1 MDWKLILDHFNY
13 QEELKE
19 AFDKMSVKLER
30 EAQEREE
37 AMRQIREQEVKL
49 NEANSKV
56 FLCSLEVCAI
66 WVLLYELIDIFS
78 I

>member
-1 MDWKLILDHFNY
+1 MYSFSSL

-30 EAQEREE
+30 ESQEREE

-56 FLCSLEVCAI
+56 GKL
-66 WVLLYELIDIFS
+66 
-78 I
+78 